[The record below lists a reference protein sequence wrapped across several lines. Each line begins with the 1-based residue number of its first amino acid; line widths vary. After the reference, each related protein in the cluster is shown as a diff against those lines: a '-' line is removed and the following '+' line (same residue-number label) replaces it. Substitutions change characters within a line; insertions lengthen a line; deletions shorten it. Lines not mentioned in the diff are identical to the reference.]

1 MKAKIVTV
9 SSQKGGVGKTTTT
22 INLASCIAMRVKPV
36 LVLDLDPQGT
46 TSDWVEM
53 MIEYGTKLFDYIKVG
68 KTDLNDFIKRHQHE
82 YEYIIIDCPPRLA
95 SQTTKALNHAD
106 LILTACGIGAI
117 ESWAFDDFNTMV
129 KGMNKP
135 YCVFLS
141 NVTSSWKKL
150 INETKESLEK
160 QGYINL
166 QSLHH
171 LVAVAT
177 APGLGK
183 CTIHMD
189 DEKATAEIE
198 MLTTQVM
205 ELLDERT
212 S

>member
-1 MKAKIVTV
+1 MSAKIIVV

-36 LVLDLDPQGT
+36 LVIDLDPQGS

-53 MIEYGTKLFDYIKVG
+53 MKEYGTQLFDYIKVG
-68 KTDLNDFIKRHQHE
+68 KGDNLKNILMRAKEKHQ
-82 YEYIIIDCPPRLA
+82 YIVIDCPPRLG
-95 SQTTKALNHAD
+95 SHTTRALNNAD

-117 ESWAFDDFNTMV
+117 ESWAFDDFNTEV
-129 KGMNKP
+129 KKLNKP

-150 INETKESLEK
+150 INETEEGLKEL
-160 QGYINL
+160 GYKNL

-171 LVAVAT
+171 LVSVAT

-189 DEKATAEIE
+189 DEKATKEIE
-198 MLTTQVM
+198 NLTTQVM
-205 ELLDERT
+205 ELLDET
-212 S
+212 